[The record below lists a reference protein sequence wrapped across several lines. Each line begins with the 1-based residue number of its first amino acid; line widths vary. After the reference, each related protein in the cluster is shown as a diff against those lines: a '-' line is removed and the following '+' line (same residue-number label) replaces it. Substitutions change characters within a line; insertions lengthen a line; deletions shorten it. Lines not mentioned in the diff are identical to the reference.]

1 MLSCFYRLVRALSLF
16 RLTVGFFPKL
26 YILPWLE
33 KRFKI
38 MLFRL
43 LEMAFASQKTESIH
57 LYLFPPGKTI
67 HQVFVI
73 TPVFFQNMSPLQKG
87 GGTMNSHY
95 KAWSHKKTKHK
106 KIKAYIL
113 KAIYLIDQREA
124 FYRQRIPES
133 SCKRK
138 ESIDIEIL

>member
-1 MLSCFYRLVRALSLF
+1 
-16 RLTVGFFPKL
+16 
-26 YILPWLE
+26 
-33 KRFKI
+33 

-95 KAWSHKKTKHK
+95 KA
-106 KIKAYIL
+106 
-113 KAIYLIDQREA
+113 
-124 FYRQRIPES
+124 
-133 SCKRK
+133 
-138 ESIDIEIL
+138 